1 MTSGTV
7 EFWGTGGSGDI
18 CGAGAVEGFENC
30 VVAGALSVVQTVFC
44 NISGAKF
51 LIFPVMVDRLVGA
64 ARVGS
69 VPIVARFPRKLSIL
83 FLILVH
89 VLVLL

>member
-30 VVAGALSVVQTVFC
+30 VVAGALSVVETVFC

-64 ARVGS
+64 AGL
-69 VPIVARFPRKLSIL
+69 ARCPLLLGFPANFRSC
-83 FLILVH
+83 F
-89 VLVLL
+89 